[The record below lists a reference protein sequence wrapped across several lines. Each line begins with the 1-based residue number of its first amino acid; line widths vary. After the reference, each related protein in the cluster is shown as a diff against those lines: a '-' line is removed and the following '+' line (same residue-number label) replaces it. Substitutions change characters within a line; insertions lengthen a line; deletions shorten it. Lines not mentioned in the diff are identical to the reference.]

1 MSHRHPLWIATPLV
15 LSIAPIVTL
24 ALVGASAQE
33 RPADPGASTRTIEGC
48 LTRPDGASSSATAGQ
63 FVLIEGSPSER
74 TTPSPAGRQPTSGA
88 VPAPPQAVM
97 YVLRSD
103 DDDRVRFPPFV
114 GHRIRAT
121 GTTTAPSTTAPLA
134 GRSPEATPY
143 QAPVA
148 TPSAT
153 SGATGTPFDT
163 ANLPTLVVRSITSL
177 AETCK

>member
-1 MSHRHPLWIATPLV
+1 MSHRPLRFAGPLA
-15 LSIAPIVTL
+15 LSIGPIVTL
-24 ALVGASAQE
+24 ALVGTSAQQ
-33 RPADPGASTRTIEGC
+33 RPADPNASTRTIEGC

-63 FVLIEGSPSER
+63 FVLIEGSPTQR

-103 DDDRVRFPPFV
+103 DDDRVRFPSFV
-114 GHRIRAT
+114 GHRVRVT
-121 GTTTAPSTTAPLA
+121 GSTTAPSTTAPLA

-148 TPSAT
+148 TPSTTA
-153 SGATGTPFDT
+153 GATGTPFDT

-177 AETCK
+177 VGACK